1 MKFDTQIINGVKKQ
15 SCLDHIYS
23 NCTETILSV
32 NQIDPTFGDHLL
44 IHVELSLKDVTAV
57 NYIFKR
63 NWKNFS
69 SEILIEKLLVSFE
82 SVTFDWRDLNVQEH
96 WNQLENLVVNI
107 VDDLAPL
114 VPVDDNAVIKNKK
127 VPPFV
132 KNKINVR
139 KRLVKLEKKE
149 TLLNLPHVSSS
160 LVN

>member
-1 MKFDTQIINGVKKQ
+1 M
-15 SCLDHIYS
+15 
-23 NCTETILSV
+23 SV

-96 WNQLENLVVNI
+96 WNQLENLIVTI
-107 VDDLAPL
+107 VDELAPL
-114 VPVDDNAVIKNKK
+114 VPFVDNAVIKSKK

-139 KRLVKLEKKE
+139 KRLIKCWSFL
-149 TLLNLPHVSSS
+149 
-160 LVN
+160 